1 MKLRITLCVVLFTAV
16 SVPSYGSSI
25 LSSAHRFDNITT
37 FDALDK
43 AIKEHRKDRKKREL
57 TSIMPSIPE
66 PSPENQKIGISRDEW
81 CKKYQDWP
89 GCIDSVIN
97 GIRRDAR
104 QN

>member
-16 SVPSYGSSI
+16 SVPSYGGSI
-25 LSSAHRFDNITT
+25 VKVDTFADITT

-43 AIKEHRKDRKKREL
+43 AIKEHGKDLKKPEL
-57 TSIMPSIPE
+57 KSTMPSIPE

-89 GCIDSVIN
+89 GCIDRVIN
-97 GIRRDAR
+97 GIRRNAQ

>member
-16 SVPSYGSSI
+16 SVPSYGSS
-25 LSSAHRFDNITT
+25 LVAVDRFADITT
-37 FDALDK
+37 FDALDR
-43 AIKEHRKDRKKREL
+43 AIKEHGKDPKKREL

-89 GCIDSVIN
+89 GCIESVIN
-97 GIRRDAR
+97 GIRRDAQ